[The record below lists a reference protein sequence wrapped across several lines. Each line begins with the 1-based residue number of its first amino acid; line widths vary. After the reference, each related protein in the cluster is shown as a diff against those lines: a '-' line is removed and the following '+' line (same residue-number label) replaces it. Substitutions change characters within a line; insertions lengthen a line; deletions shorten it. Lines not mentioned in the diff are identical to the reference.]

1 MTLALLTLCTSL
13 AVAQPDDPEARA
25 RDLFGEALEALRT
38 GDHARGRELL
48 ERSLAIYDAAPTRFN
63 LAIAYR
69 ATGDPL
75 RSVTMLEEML
85 EGRHGELSA
94 EQRSGVSEQLALSL
108 AEIAFLAVRVRGAD
122 RATVIVDG
130 EARGV
135 TEHGSLA
142 VRVNPGDHRVAIET
156 DRRSAEIETRVGRG
170 ERASV
175 EIDAPAAPSAP
186 RIPVD
191 PSEDDEEGGS
201 LAWLWI
207 TLGAVVAIGA
217 GVTLTI
223 LLLEPAIDDPIRDP
237 VTGLVVTLR

>member
-1 MTLALLTLCTSL
+1 VSLALVLFTSL
-13 AVAQPDDPEARA
+13 ALAQPSDPEAEA
-25 RDLFGEALEALRT
+25 RDLFGQALEALRT
-38 GDHARGRELL
+38 GDHAGGRELL
-48 ERSLAIYDAAPTRFN
+48 ERSLALYDAAPTRFN
-63 LAIAYR
+63 LAITYR

-85 EGRHGELSA
+85 EGRHGELSG

-130 EARGV
+130 EGRGT
-135 TEHGSLA
+135 TEGGALA
-142 VRVNPGDHRVAIET
+142 VRVNPGVHRVEIET
-156 DRRSAEIETRVGRG
+156 ERRSDPLETRVGRG

-175 EIDAPAAPSAP
+175 EIDAPRPATAPP
-186 RIPVD
+186 ILPEEPVD
-191 PSEDDEEGGS
+191 EDEGGS

-207 TLGAVVAIGA
+207 TLAAVVAVGA
-217 GVTLTI
+217 GVTLT
-223 LLLEPAIDDPIRDP
+223 LLFLEPSVDDPIRDP